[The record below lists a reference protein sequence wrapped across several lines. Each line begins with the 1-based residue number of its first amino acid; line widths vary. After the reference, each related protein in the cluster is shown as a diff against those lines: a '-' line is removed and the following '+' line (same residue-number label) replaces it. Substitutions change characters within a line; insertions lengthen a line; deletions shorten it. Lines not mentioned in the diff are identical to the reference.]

1 MRLRAHYI
9 LLIIMLIILEVSL
22 IKLVPIL
29 ESYKH
34 PLVSNLTCIQT
45 QDSNDLYWNIN
56 QIELAASIDRAES
69 SVKISLTNN
78 VPNFDSYFFRTN
90 DEWEWMR
97 VKDTEIELRLREGEN
112 TVELKARNKL
122 GGETTATGYKVIK
135 GDDDLKIIPGGST
148 IIDGKYDFHF
158 ETYKSPKI
166 EWLRHYTVPL
176 VADSKNQWVKYMS
189 LKRWVREQIPYKES
203 RMKSHWD
210 AQRILQAVWSD
221 STIGFICDAY
231 AATYTSA
238 CISVGL
244 NARMVHLETVEGSG
258 HYATEVW
265 SDDYRKWIFM
275 DPLFDCYFTMD
286 GEPLSALELHNLWKS
301 KNFEGVE
308 KRHDGK
314 SEKVHCDT
322 PANEYFN
329 LFHDIQLINSN
340 DFLSNPFSS
349 VLDLLT
355 LKIRYIR
362 WVDESNPRYN
372 KFELTYTIL
381 LFYYLPKIANN
392 FMIPFLIPCVL
403 LFLVVMVFKKN
414 SLKIFR
420 KSN

>member
-1 MRLRAHYI
+1 
-9 LLIIMLIILEVSL
+9 MLIILEVSL
-22 IKLVPIL
+22 ITLVPIL

-34 PLVSNLTCIQT
+34 PLLSNLTCIQT

-56 QIELAASIDRAES
+56 QIELSASVDRAES
-69 SVKISLTNN
+69 SVKISLTHN
-78 VPNFDSYFFRTN
+78 VPNFDSYFFRTD
-90 DEWEWMR
+90 DEKEWTR
-97 VKDTEIELRLREGEN
+97 TEDIEIDLKLREGEN
-112 TVELKARNKL
+112 TVELKASNKL
-122 GGETTATGYKVIK
+122 GGETTAIEYRIIMGDGNLKV
-135 GDDDLKIIPGGST
+135 IPGGNR
-148 IIDGKYDFHF
+148 IISGKYDFRF
-158 ETYKSPKI
+158 ETCTSPKI

-176 VADSKNQWVKYMS
+176 VADSRNQWEKYMS
-189 LKRWVREQIPYKES
+189 LKRWVREHIPYKES
-203 RMKSHWD
+203 SMKSYWD

-244 NARMVHLETVEGSG
+244 NARMMHLETVEGSG
-258 HYATEVW
+258 HYATEIW

-286 GEPLSALELHNLWKS
+286 GEPLSTLELHNLWKS
-301 KNFEGVE
+301 KKLERVE
-308 KRHDGK
+308 KRNGGE
-314 SEKVHCDT
+314 SEEVHFDT
-322 PANEYFN
+322 TENEYFN
-329 LFHDIQLINSN
+329 LFHDIQVINSN

-372 KFELTYTIL
+372 KFELTYKIL

-392 FMIPFLIPCVL
+392 FIIPFLIPCFL
-403 LFLVVMVFKKN
+403 AFLVVRVFTKD
-414 SLKIFR
+414 SIKIFR

>member
-1 MRLRAHYI
+1 
-9 LLIIMLIILEVSL
+9 MLIILEVSL

-29 ESYKH
+29 KSYKH
-34 PLVSNLTCIQT
+34 PLLSNLTCIQT

-56 QIELAASIDRAES
+56 QIELSASIDRVGS
-69 SVKISLTNN
+69 SVKITLTNN

-90 DEWEWMR
+90 DEEKWTR
-97 VKDTEIELRLREGEN
+97 TKDTEIDLKLREGEN

-122 GGETTATGYKVIK
+122 GGETTATVYKVIK
-135 GDDDLKIIPGGST
+135 GDDDLKIIPEGDK
-148 IIDGKYDFHF
+148 IINGKYDFHF
-158 ETYKSPKI
+158 ESYKSPKI
-166 EWLRHYTVPL
+166 DWLRQYTLPV

-203 RMKSHWD
+203 SMKSHWD
-210 AQRILQAVWSD
+210 AQRILQTVWSD

-244 NARMVHLETVEGSG
+244 HARMMHLETAEGSG
-258 HYATEVW
+258 HYVTEIW
-265 SDDYRKWIFM
+265 YDDYRKWIFI

-286 GEPLSALELHNLWKS
+286 GEPLSTLELHNLWKI
-301 KNFEGVE
+301 KKLEGVE
-308 KRHDGK
+308 KRHDGE
-314 SEKVHCDT
+314 SEKVHFDT
-322 PANEYFN
+322 LESEYFN

-362 WVDESNPRYN
+362 WIGESNPRYN
-372 KFELTYTIL
+372 KFELTYKIL

-392 FMIPFLIPCVL
+392 FMIPFLIPCFMV
-403 LFLVVMVFKKN
+403 FLVVIVFKKD

-420 KSN
+420 KNN